1 MSDLPSLA
9 ELEEIT
15 GAAAPAAAE
24 ILLGD
29 CLLSEGP
36 PLPSE
41 ARLALAAAM
50 VEAGYRR
57 IGLTSL
63 RDPARFPGFADAE
76 LLLRGAPRRPGIV
89 WQVLCP
95 DLMAIRRALV
105 AQDGGW
111 GPEEVLLPIA
121 ATDAASE
128 ALLGEDRAARWS
140 RIGEMAAQARGRFT
154 LCASIDAAFAEGAEP
169 AGVLADAER
178 LAEQGISRIAI
189 ADAEGAATP
198 PRVRD
203 LIGWLHGGL
212 PTASFIA
219 RFSDRRGTAI
229 ANTLAAIESGLAEA
243 DAALG
248 GAGGACC
255 AEDLAAA
262 LAAMGLGT
270 GLDPAALHRAG
281 RAAEQAL
288 GRALHSRVLHLA
300 EAGQSKPGS
309 GDPT

>member
-1 MSDLPSLA
+1 
-9 ELEEIT
+9 
-15 GAAAPAAAE
+15 
-24 ILLGD
+24 
-29 CLLSEGP
+29 
-36 PLPSE
+36 
-41 ARLALAAAM
+41 
-50 VEAGYRR
+50 
-57 IGLTSL
+57 
-63 RDPARFPGFADAE
+63 
-76 LLLRGAPRRPGIV
+76 
-89 WQVLCP
+89 
-95 DLMAIRRALV
+95 MAIRRALV

-121 ATDAASE
+121 ATDATSE
-128 ALLGEDRAARWS
+128 ALLGEDRAARWT

-154 LCASIDAAFAEGAEP
+154 LCARIDAAFAEGAEP

-178 LAEQGISRIAI
+178 LAEHGISRIAI

-212 PTASFIA
+212 PTASF
-219 RFSDRRGTAI
+219 SDRRGTAI

-243 DAALG
+243 DATLG

-288 GRALHSRVLHLA
+288 GRMLHSRVLHLA
-300 EAGQSKPGS
+300 GAG
-309 GDPT
+309 

>member
-1 MSDLPSLA
+1 MSDLPSAA

-15 GAAAPAAAE
+15 GAAAPTAADIA
-24 ILLGD
+24 LGD
-29 CLLSEGP
+29 CLLSEALDM
-36 PLPSE
+36 PLPAE
-41 ARLALAAAM
+41 VRLSLATALA
-50 VEAGYRR
+50 EAGFRR

-63 RDPARFPGFADAE
+63 RDPARFPVFADAE
-76 LLLRGAPRRPGIV
+76 LLLRGAPRRPGLA

-121 ATDAASE
+121 ATDAASQ
-128 ALLGEDRAARWS
+128 ALFGEDRAARWA
-140 RIGEMAAQARGRFT
+140 GLAEMAAQARGHFT
-154 LCASIDAAFAEGAEP
+154 LCGSIAAAFAEGAEP

-178 LAEQGISRIAI
+178 LAELDIACITI
-189 ADAEGAATP
+189 ADEAGAATP

-219 RFSDRRGTAI
+219 RFGDRRGTAI
-229 ANTLAAIESGLAEA
+229 ANTLAAIEAGLAEA
-243 DAALG
+243 DATLG
-248 GAGGACC
+248 GAGGFCC
-255 AEDLAAA
+255 AEDLAAV

-270 GLDPAALHRAG
+270 GLDPALLHRAG

-288 GRALHSRVLHLA
+288 GRTLHSRVLHLG
-300 EAGQSKPGS
+300 EGG
-309 GDPT
+309 

>member
-1 MSDLPSLA
+1 MSDLPSAA

-15 GAAAPAAAE
+15 GSTAPAAAD
-24 ILLGD
+24 IALGD
-29 CLLSEGP
+29 CLLSEAIEQ

-41 ARLALAAAM
+41 ARLSLVAALAAAG
-50 VEAGYRR
+50 VRR

-63 RDPARFPGFADAE
+63 RDPDRFPVFADAE
-76 LLLRGAPRRPGIV
+76 LLLRGAPRHPELAF
-89 WQVLCP
+89 QVPCP
-95 DLMAIRRALV
+95 DLMAVRRALV

-111 GPEEVLLPIA
+111 GPDEVLLPIA
-121 ATDAASE
+121 ATDAASR
-128 ALLGEDRAARWS
+128 ARFGEDRAARWAS
-140 RIGEMAAQARGRFT
+140 LAAMAEQAGGRFA
-154 LCASIDAAFAEGAEP
+154 LCGSIAAAFAEGTEP

-178 LAEQGISRIAI
+178 LAELGIGRIAI
-189 ADAEGAATP
+189 ADDEGLATP

-229 ANTLAAIESGLAEA
+229 ANTLAAIEAGLTEA

-248 GAGGACC
+248 GAGGFCC

-270 GLDPAALHRAG
+270 GLDPAALRKAG
-281 RAAEQAL
+281 LAAEQAL
-288 GRALHSRVLHLA
+288 GHALHSRVLRLEGGA
-300 EAGQSKPGS
+300 
-309 GDPT
+309 